1 MSKVRLEA
9 FTDGVFA
16 IAATLLILHV
26 TADAPGARLGR
37 ALTHAWPQY
46 AAYVLAFVMIGIW
59 WVNHHAYMM
68 VIDHVDRTLLLAHIF
83 FLVCIAFTPFPTS
96 LVAEHFHDGGLR
108 AATFLFGTDHDGGGL
123 RHVVHLAPLRSRT
136 SPHRGRHGR
145 AGHQATLARRSH
157 RRALERRGD
166 APRALAALR
175 GARNIRHRSRSSTC
189 SAGHCSSAP
198 EAAPRR
204 APRAAHT
211 ADNLELRALMA

>member
-46 AAYVLAFVMIGIW
+46 AAYALAFVMIGIW

-108 AATFLFGTDHDGGGL
+108 DATFVFGLTMTAAACC
-123 RHVVHLAPLRSRT
+123 HVVHLAPLRPRT
-136 SPHRGRHGR
+136 PP
-145 AGHQATLARRSH
+145 
-157 RRALERRGD
+157 RRGGRGP
-166 APRALAALR
+166 AGGQPAREGRSGR
-175 GARNIRHRSRSSTC
+175 GALNAAVALLSLWLPYVALGIF
-189 SAGHCSSAP
+189 AGFALFYVFGGSLF
-198 EAAPRR
+198 ER
-204 APRAAHT
+204 A
-211 ADNLELRALMA
+211 

>member
-108 AATFLFGTDHDGGGL
+108 AATFLLGLTMTGAACAMSFIWLHSVRGHRLIVDGTDARVIR
-123 RHVVHLAPLRSRT
+123 RHSRDVRTGVPANAAVTLLALWLPY
-136 SPHRGRHGR
+136 
-145 AGHQATLARRSH
+145 
-157 RRALERRGD
+157 
-166 APRALAALR
+166 AAL
-175 GARNIRHRSRSSTC
+175 GIFATVALFYVFGGSLF
-189 SAGHCSSAP
+189 
-198 EAAPRR
+198 ER
-204 APRAAHT
+204 A
-211 ADNLELRALMA
+211 